1 MSRPRHIATRAA
13 DVVLGD
19 DEVLRVIIHPGADVV
34 ADDMRA
40 FLAARMQLAPHPV
53 PVIIDQR
60 RIRSMT
66 REAQEVAT
74 TPDADRR
81 PTVCVALLIDGPIA
95 VMIANFF
102 IIFAR
107 PRYPTRLFTS
117 EEAALEWIAE
127 MKVRYFSREGAP
139 AA

>member
-1 MSRPRHIATRAA
+1 MTARCIETRAA
-13 DVVLGD
+13 KVTLEDDGVV
-19 DEVLRVIIHPGADVV
+19 RVIVHPGAEVG

-40 FLAARMQLAPHPV
+40 FLAARMQLAPHRV

-66 REAQEVAT
+66 RQAQIVAT
-74 TPDADRR
+74 EGAAQR
-81 PTVCVALLIDGPIA
+81 PTLCLAILMESPLT

-102 IIFAR
+102 VIFGR

-117 EEAALEWIAE
+117 EESALAWIAQ
-127 MKVRYFSREGAP
+127 MRAD
-139 AA
+139 AASAHV